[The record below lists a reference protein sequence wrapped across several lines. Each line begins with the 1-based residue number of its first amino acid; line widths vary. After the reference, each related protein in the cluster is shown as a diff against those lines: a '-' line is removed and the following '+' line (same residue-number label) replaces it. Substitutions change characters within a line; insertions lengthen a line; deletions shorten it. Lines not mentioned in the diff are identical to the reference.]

1 MDTKQDAQREK
12 EENSNQARTAGEVR
26 TGPVMTINDNE
37 PHVCPKQSHVTL
49 SPLIRSPFKLFK
61 RRPRG
66 FVCRYCGLIFS
77 FRDQREQHIQN
88 KHEATAV
95 FRCWYC
101 KKCFRSKTSWQQ
113 HSVFHLSHLFC
124 SVCHKKLRDSEQL
137 KEHRE
142 KVLSNKLNREL
153 CDKMSNTQ
161 ANIRDRDK
169 RKRHSKKVVC
179 EVCNMFVS
187 CLTAHYKKYH
197 HDVWIQTKLV

>member
-1 MDTKQDAQREK
+1 MDTRQAAQKEK
-12 EENSNQARTAGEVR
+12 DQENSDQAKTAGEVR
-26 TGPVMTINDNE
+26 TDRLMKINE
-37 PHVCPKQSHVTL
+37 PHVCLEQSHVTL

-66 FVCRYCGLIFS
+66 FVCRYCGLIFQ

-124 SVCHKKLRDSEQL
+124 SDCHKKLRDSEQL
-137 KEHRE
+137 KEHEE
-142 KVLSNKLNREL
+142 KVLSNEL

-161 ANIRDRDK
+161 ANRSINRNK
-169 RKRHSKKVVC
+169 RKRPSKKVVC

-187 CLTAHYKKYH
+187 SLTAHYKKYH
-197 HDVWIQTKLV
+197 HDVWMQTKLV